1 MRFTVEKNF
10 IMRVRS
16 WLRMNAGGTLNT
28 CKSSGGGG
36 FGLQLSGGRVRNAWV
51 ICPIPGDNS
60 EKSELKPHK
69 PTESHGSAGK
79 TPVVW
84 DEPASD

>member
-1 MRFTVEKNF
+1 MEKNF

-28 CKSSGGGG
+28 CKSSGGGDFG
-36 FGLQLSGGRVRNAWV
+36 FQLSGGRVRNAWV

-69 PTESHGSAGK
+69 PTGPHGSVRK
-79 TPVVW
+79 VTVVW